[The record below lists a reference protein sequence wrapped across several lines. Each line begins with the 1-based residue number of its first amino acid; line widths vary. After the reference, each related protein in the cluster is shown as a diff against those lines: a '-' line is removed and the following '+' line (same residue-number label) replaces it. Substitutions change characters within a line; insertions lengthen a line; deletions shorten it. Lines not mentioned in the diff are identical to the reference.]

1 MLFVSELDHNVD
13 PSSTMQVVNALEK
26 ANKDFDLVVM
36 TNADH
41 GGAESPYGSR
51 RRMEFFL
58 TNLGLPQ

>member
-1 MLFVSELDHNVD
+1 
-13 PSSTMQVVNALEK
+13 MQVVNALEK

-51 RRMEFFL
+51 RRTEFFVR
-58 TNLGLPQ
+58 NLLNDDASDTPSPIRDSR